1 MKVSVILHSYLREK
15 LPPEARG
22 RATLELPEGARVKDV
37 MAQLELPDGLIF
49 ALNEQL
55 ERDKEA
61 ALKDGDSLRFLRA
74 GAGG

>member
-1 MKVSVILHSYLREK
+1 MKVSIILHSYLREK

-22 RATLELPEGARVKDV
+22 RAVLELPEGARVKDV
-37 MAQLELPDGLIF
+37 IARLDLPDHVIF

-55 ERDKEA
+55 ERDKEV
-61 ALKDGDSLRFLRA
+61 ALQDGDSLRFLRA